1 MNERSFTPLGGSGA
15 AGRFEHVMAELS
27 HAVRRARPTSKP
39 HTPARDGEKGEL
51 ILRAAIRTFARR
63 GFFNAQV
70 ADIARAAGVASG
82 TVYLYFESKDALLGA
97 IFDRVMAEAIAEG
110 RRALES
116 VTDPITRLDEIARL
130 HLARVGR
137 DRDLAIVFQVELRQS
152 VKFMEQFSSTGV
164 REYLGIIRD
173 AIAAGQARGVFRD
186 GLKPTIAA
194 KLFFGM
200 LDELATSWVLS
211 PRVYPLEADSPLV
224 VDLFVNGLASR
235 AVADAHSTPSSRPA
249 ARPGAGDAPR

>member
-1 MNERSFTPLGGSGA
+1 MAAESPL
-15 AGRFEHVMAELS
+15 
-27 HAVRRARPTSKP
+27 VRRARPNP
-39 HTPARDGEKGEL
+39 RGHPPARDHGEKREV

-82 TVYLYFESKDALLGA
+82 TVYLYFENKDALLVA

-130 HLARVGR
+130 HLERVGR
-137 DRDLAIVFQVELRQS
+137 DRELAIVFQVEFRQS
-152 VKFMEQFSSTGV
+152 VKFMEQFSSTRV
-164 REYLGIIRD
+164 REYLSIIRD
-173 AIAAGQARGVFRD
+173 AIAAGQDRGVFRD

-211 PRVYPLEADSPLV
+211 PRAYPLEADAPLV
-224 VDLFVNGLASR
+224 VDLFVNGLSSR
-235 AVADAHSTPSSRPA
+235 AVGSARAGPAGRSAGRADIGEA
-249 ARPGAGDAPR
+249 AR